1 MAANDYSR
9 TVNITPLGTAYAWDT
24 PPSWITITRVGTTD
38 EWTITVSPNAGSA
51 RNAVLTVRHGN
62 GSTTDT
68 INVSQAGTS
77 SGSGTGPTPTPTS
90 PSGAGPTPTPTSPSG
105 AGPTPTPTSPSGAGP
120 TATPTPTAT
129 SSRNN
134 NLTAYTL
141 SFDYDQF
148 TACNSAFETRTVY
161 SEFALQVGTAVFAD
175 QDQMSIPS
183 GGYYSDGFNWYYILN
198 GYVNSTDVCNSGGGG
213 GGSQFQQV

>member
-77 SGSGTGPTPTPTS
+77 SGSGT
-90 PSGAGPTPTPTSPSG
+90 GPTPTPTSPSG